1 MVIIQL
7 VYAIRVLFYVLMDG
21 EINIIIVVSIYV
33 LVQHLG
39 IRLEIIQLNSVLNCA
54 HLVYTPTA
62 ILELDNVFLSARVFM
77 IHMETLQALMILL
90 EITKREGV
98 KLIAKPRV
106 NLLIGKL
113 IDAKL
118 DVLEI
123 QHQQL
128 YQHIPIIKIKD
139 VLYLWHVQFC
149 QISFMEIIV
158 HEHALLNVTQMH
170 LLLNGQIILQ
180 EHAYLNVTIL

>member
-1 MVIIQL
+1 
-7 VYAIRVLFYVLMDG
+7 
-21 EINIIIVVSIYV
+21 
-33 LVQHLG
+33 
-39 IRLEIIQLNSVLNCA
+39 
-54 HLVYTPTA
+54 
-62 ILELDNVFLSARVFM
+62 
-77 IHMETLQALMILL
+77 MILL

-139 VLYLWHVQFC
+139 VLYLWHVQIC

-158 HEHALLNVTQMH
+158 HEHALLNVTQMP

-180 EHAYLNVTIL
+180 EHAYPNATIL

>member
-62 ILELDNVFLSARVFM
+62 ILELDNVCLSVRVFM
-77 IHMETLQALMILL
+77 IHMET
-90 EITKREGV
+90 
-98 KLIAKPRV
+98 
-106 NLLIGKL
+106 
-113 IDAKL
+113 
-118 DVLEI
+118 
-123 QHQQL
+123 
-128 YQHIPIIKIKD
+128 
-139 VLYLWHVQFC
+139 
-149 QISFMEIIV
+149 
-158 HEHALLNVTQMH
+158 
-170 LLLNGQIILQ
+170 
-180 EHAYLNVTIL
+180 